1 VPSLT
6 FLLSF
11 VSSKVDIRSGAHS
24 VENSP
29 FPLNVVEPEKAV
41 VRLRQPEEA
50 ENKYLVRRELD
61 IALDAGEGTH
71 NLSSHVEGPDGE
83 NVPSSCD
90 KGDDGLYHVKFVPYQ
105 PGTYKVGIFFS
116 LSVKS
121 QLPHLIK
128 LNMRELW
135 EIVACLP
142 GILEEKIIIIF
153 QSLTY
158 VFHPPF
164 IEHF

>member
-1 VPSLT
+1 MPHLFVPSLT

-11 VSSKVDIRSGAHS
+11 VSFKVDIRSGAHS

-90 KGDDGLYHVKFVPYQ
+90 RGDDGLYHVKFVPYQ
-105 PGTYKVGIFFS
+105 PGTYKVRIFF
-116 LSVKS
+116 
-121 QLPHLIK
+121 H
-128 LNMRELW
+128 
-135 EIVACLP
+135 C
-142 GILEEKIIIIF
+142 
-153 QSLTY
+153 QSRASC
-158 VFHPPF
+158 H
-164 IEHF
+164 I